1 MPLFPFFAL
10 PTPETWDST
19 ALTARLSLINWL
31 NYKILTHMIQ
41 VKASDGACNTIFA
54 YFLCSLPVDK
64 LNFDNWSY
72 KAKRQTKESQD
83 APDEAS

>member
-54 YFLCSLPVDK
+54 YF
-64 LNFDNWSY
+64 
-72 KAKRQTKESQD
+72 
-83 APDEAS
+83 